1 MQSDNLVMKSTNDKS
16 GRTSL
21 RFMKNISCLIN
32 CIAVYIKDED
42 QFTYSATS
50 YKTLREEYNVSI
62 YKMKISLHTVPH
74 HIKHLEKNTML
85 AYTR

>member
-1 MQSDNLVMKSTNDKS
+1 MKSTNDKS

-32 CIAVYIKDED
+32 CIAVYIKDEN

-50 YKTLREEYNVSI
+50 YKALRE
-62 YKMKISLHTVPH
+62 
-74 HIKHLEKNTML
+74 
-85 AYTR
+85 